1 MGTLYID
8 RKDIHI
14 RLDGNAIAFYANGK
28 REGTVPINP
37 LKRVIIAGSQTIET
51 PVLRRLAADN
61 ISVMFLLGKQLRFGG
76 MLHGRL
82 HNNGLLRVKQY
93 EKSLSDFAAEF
104 AKELVIRK
112 IIAQSHV
119 LEDIVN
125 KRPDKRLVLTSGI
138 KTLQG
143 IWQEMKKTEMSIDTV
158 RGMEGGASAAYFS
171 AYAELF
177 AESLNFTGRNRR
189 PPEDPVNAMLSLC
202 YTLVHFEL
210 VREIEM
216 IGLDPT
222 IGFYHQFDY
231 GRESLAC
238 DIVEPYRPAVDKFVY
253 ELFRDRVFTAR
264 DFSEDDE
271 RPGCYLK
278 KTRRKDFYP
287 LYEEWAKDMRKFW
300 TDEVRTLARRITDGK
315 ESLPE

>member
-61 ISVMFLLGKQLRFGG
+61 ISVMFLSGKQLRFGG

-119 LEDIVN
+119 LEDAIN
-125 KRPDKRLVLTSGI
+125 K
-138 KTLQG
+138 
-143 IWQEMKKTEMSIDTV
+143 
-158 RGMEGGASAAYFS
+158 
-171 AYAELF
+171 LF
-177 AESLNFTGRNRR
+177 
-189 PPEDPVNAMLSLC
+189 
-202 YTLVHFEL
+202 
-210 VREIEM
+210 
-216 IGLDPT
+216 
-222 IGFYHQFDY
+222 
-231 GRESLAC
+231 
-238 DIVEPYRPAVDKFVY
+238 
-253 ELFRDRVFTAR
+253 
-264 DFSEDDE
+264 
-271 RPGCYLK
+271 K
-278 KTRRKDFYP
+278 KTRINHEIGEGNYQMLLKGFKPNNEEQWTIVSDIVANLFRGLIIEHLIRADLDPHMGVIHRRHNLGLALDICYIMGAEGDMQSIQFFRSVAKSPFFAKSHGRWEVTNDGMRNIIHRFENRKEALCIIIDNIMDELFS
-287 LYEEWAKDMRKFW
+287 LMR
-300 TDEVRTLARRITDGK
+300 ELRT
-315 ESLPE
+315 